1 MSRSHPFVTTSFT
14 LALALAAALAIPAC
28 SSTEIAADPEDGTTR
43 TRTPDDADAAAKDL
57 QALYDLLKEQPQT
70 GAASTRTTPA
80 KLTRVATPAPTKPEP
95 TEPEGPPSELA
106 APPALAAKPP
116 QPAPPT
122 TDERQ
127 AGLVAELLELLQ
139 QRSAAS
145 HDPSADA
152 MIISLLASLDPEAA
166 GPKLKAL
173 AADLSPAQREMLEAV
188 RELAAQLPTAASKD
202 PRELSAL
209 LDRVSAKLSAQQG
222 GALTLPTVALCSRV
236 ESFGRY
242 TPLTSTAF
250 LAGRAQPAIV
260 YTEVAGFTHQPRSSV
275 TTDAPDTPQPDGE
288 WTVNLG
294 QTLSLFH
301 SDGTLAWKRA
311 EQTIRDVSRNQRRDY
326 YLVQRIDLPPTL
338 SIGSYNLKVAV
349 RDLNSSAS
357 IEQIVPLTVVAD
369 AGLIEK

>member
-1 MSRSHPFVTTSFT
+1 MSRSHPLVTTSIT
-14 LALALAAALAIPAC
+14 LALALSAVLALPAC
-28 SSTEIAADPEDGTTR
+28 SSTKIAADPEDGTTR
-43 TRTPDDADAAAKDL
+43 TRTPDDPDAAAKDL

-70 GAASTRTTPA
+70 TTASTRNTPT
-80 KLTRVATPAPTKPEP
+80 KPTRVATSAPTKVESA
-95 TEPEGPPSELA
+95 EPEGPPSELA
-106 APPALAAKPP
+106 APPALAAKPA

-145 HDPSADA
+145 PDPSADA

-173 AADLSPAQREMLEAV
+173 AADLSPAQRETLEAV

-202 PRELSAL
+202 PRELAAL

-275 TTDAPDTPQPDGE
+275 TTDTTEPDGE

-338 SIGSYNLKVAV
+338 SIGAYTLKVAV

-357 IEQIVPLTVVAD
+357 IEQIVPITVVAD